1 MSPSPRSLRMG
12 QKNFTRPL
20 VEGQELSIAGKEI
33 RVSSLL
39 ETRILALSPLT
50 RLNDAQ

>member
-33 RVSSLL
+33 RVHRPPFNSSSP
-39 ETRILALSPLT
+39 ASPLT